1 MPDKELSPL
10 RRVLAM
16 ASLIL
21 AGEVIFI
28 PAFHPGRYFRTSLLE
43 AFGIDNFQLGEA
55 AAWYGVAAMISY
67 GLGGP
72 LADRFGTRPL
82 MFGSLIA
89 TAMGSLYMATLPSL
103 FGLKLLFAF
112 WGVSTIFAFWA
123 PLVRATRELG
133 GGMSQGRAFGI
144 LDGGR
149 GLVAWIIAMVSVEAV
164 GQYLTPEAGAAADAM
179 RSVLVGY
186 AIITTVV
193 AVVVWF
199 GLPPSLDRLD
209 GSSGPKADS
218 AQVFSLMLNPRVWL
232 LATIVLAAYCTYK
245 TQDYYGQFTEDIYGL
260 DKQQSARLTSSLT
273 FMRIVAALG
282 AGFLADAWF
291 GASRTV
297 VACFGVLVLAFAGLY
312 CAPVSNGYLGIVITN
327 VAVAWAMGC
336 GLRIYF
342 SLLAESGIPRTLT
355 GTTTGMISLVGF
367 TPEIFWP
374 LLGGWLITSARES
387 GDVLV
392 GYRRMWLLLTVISAV
407 GLVAAALLRRQ
418 RPTG

>member
-1 MPDKELSPL
+1 
-10 RRVLAM
+10 M

-21 AGEVIFI
+21 AGEVIFV

-43 AFGIDNFQLGEA
+43 AFGIDNYEYGGA
-55 AAWYGVAAMISY
+55 MAWYGVAAMISY

-133 GGMSQGRAFGI
+133 GQVSQGRSFGI

-149 GLVAWIIAMVSVEAV
+149 GFVSWVIAAVSAEAI
-164 GQYLTPEAGAAADAM
+164 GRYLTPEQGAAGEAM
-179 RSVLVGY
+179 RGVLIGY
-186 AIITTVV
+186 AAVTAVV

-199 GLPPSLDRLD
+199 GLPPALDKLD
-209 GSSGPKADS
+209 KSGPRAEPT
-218 AQVFSLMLNPRVWL
+218 QVFRLMRDPKIWL
-232 LATIVLAAYCTYK
+232 LAIIVLTAYCTYK

-260 DKQQSARLTSSLT
+260 GKQQSARLTSSLA
-273 FMRIVAALG
+273 FLRILAALG
-282 AGFLADAWF
+282 AGFLADRWL
-291 GASRTV
+291 GATRTV
-297 VACFGVLVLAFAGLY
+297 AVCFGLLVAAFTTLY
-312 CAPVSNGYLGIVITN
+312 AAPTSTGYLSLAVAS
-327 VAVAWAMGC
+327 VAVAWAAGC

-342 SLLAESGIPRTLT
+342 AMLAESSIPRSLT
-355 GTTTGMISLVGF
+355 GAATGMVSLVGF
-367 TPEIFWP
+367 TPDIFWP
-374 LLGGWLITSARES
+374 LLAGWLITSARDR
-387 GDVLV
+387 GDVLA
-392 GYRRMWLLLTVISAV
+392 GYQQLWLLLAVISAV
-407 GLVAAALLRRQ
+407 GLLAAALLRQ
-418 RPTG
+418 RTPTS

>member
-1 MPDKELSPL
+1 M
-10 RRVLAM
+10 M
-16 ASLIL
+16 SLIL
-21 AGEVIFI
+21 AGEVIFV

-89 TAMGSLYMATLPSL
+89 TAAGSLYMATLPSL
-103 FGLKLLFAF
+103 LGLKLLFAF
-112 WGVSTIFAFWA
+112 WGVSTIFAFWS

-133 GGMSQGRAFGI
+133 GGLSQGRAFGI

-149 GLVAWIIAMVSVEAV
+149 GFVAWAIAAVSAEAI
-164 GQYLTPEAGAAADAM
+164 GRYLTPEAGSAGDAM

-186 AIITTVV
+186 AVVTAAV
-193 AVVVWF
+193 AVIVWF
-199 GLPPSLDRLD
+199 GLPPELDDLED
-209 GSSGPKADS
+209 TGPQADAS
-218 AQVFSLMLNPRVWL
+218 QVFALLKNPRVWL
-232 LATIVLAAYCTYK
+232 LATIVLTAYCTYK

-273 FMRIVAALG
+273 FLRIFAALG
-282 AGFLADAWF
+282 AGYLADWRF

-297 VACFGVLVLAFAGLY
+297 IACFGVLTLAFAGLY
-312 CAPVSNGYLGIVITN
+312 VAPVSSGYLPMAIAN
-327 VAVAWAMGC
+327 VAVAWATGC

-342 SLLAESGIPRTLT
+342 SLLAESGIPRSLT

-367 TPEIFWP
+367 TPDIFWP
-374 LLGGWLITSARES
+374 LLGGWYIASARDA
-387 GDVLV
+387 GDVLP
-392 GYRRMWLLLTVISAV
+392 GYQRLWLTLAVISAV
-407 GLVAAALLRRQ
+407 GFAAAALLRRQ
-418 RPTG
+418 RPKS